1 MRRMRKSTR
10 KQDLAEMGGKGEE
23 EEEGCGG
30 SGHSLMPAF
39 RSGRMRSMRE
49 ASTVFSLWC
58 IVAIQHIVMR

>member
-30 SGHSLMPAF
+30 SRHSLIPAF
-39 RSGRMRSMRE
+39 QSGRMRSICE
-49 ASTVFSLWC
+49 ASTAFSFWC
-58 IVAIQHIVMR
+58 IVVI

>member
-39 RSGRMRSMRE
+39 LPRRMRRMCE
-49 ASTVFSLWC
+49 ASTAFLFWC
-58 IVAIQHIVMR
+58 IVVI